1 MFKDIKNNEDKKNST
16 NYYEMKYGG
25 IKPSQRI
32 IQNMI
37 RKEKKLEMFEKSLL
51 DFFSKVLSSKKIIII
66 KSKYLIYKKII
77 FIITIPI

>member
-1 MFKDIKNNEDKKNST
+1 MKRKRLFKDIKKNEDKKNST

-51 DFFSKVLSSKKIIII
+51 DFFSKV
-66 KSKYLIYKKII
+66 
-77 FIITIPI
+77 